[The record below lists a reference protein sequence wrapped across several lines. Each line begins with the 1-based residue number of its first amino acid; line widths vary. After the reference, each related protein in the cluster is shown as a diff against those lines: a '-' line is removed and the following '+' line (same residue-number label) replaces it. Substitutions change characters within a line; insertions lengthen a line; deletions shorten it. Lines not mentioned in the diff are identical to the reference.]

1 MATEHHDNTNDAP
14 LVEQV
19 TEYLQLQL
27 TATKLSAIEFLALM
41 LSNGFGILLAL
52 VAALLALMFIFG
64 AVTLWIAQAIGS
76 LEWAMMIVAMFFAIV
91 GVIAY
96 ILREE
101 MIADNLVRRFVRMF
115 FATEDEPQNDAK
127 ND

>member
-1 MATEHHDNTNDAP
+1 MATEQHDNANDTP

-41 LSNGFGILLAL
+41 LSNGFGILLAV
-52 VAALLALMFIFG
+52 VAATLALMFLLG
-64 AVTLWIAQAIGS
+64 AATLWIARAIGS
-76 LEWAMMIVAMFFAIV
+76 LEWAMLITAIFFAIV
-91 GVIAY
+91 GVIAF
-96 ILREE
+96 ILREQ

-115 FATEDEPQNDAK
+115 FAADDNHKTDAQND
-127 ND
+127 